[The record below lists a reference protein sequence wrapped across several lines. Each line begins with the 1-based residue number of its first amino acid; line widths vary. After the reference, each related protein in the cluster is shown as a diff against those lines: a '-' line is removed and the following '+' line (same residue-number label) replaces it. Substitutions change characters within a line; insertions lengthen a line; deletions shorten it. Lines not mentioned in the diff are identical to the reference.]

1 MSQTTLYDVDESTC
15 PDYALQ
21 KLTTF
26 LGAGAV
32 RPTTRRAP
40 VNAPNFTAE
49 VCLRRSSARSSF
61 ATSAVLRLNV
71 WKSSSSAPASVPV
84 PKKMVVGADST
95 PDLISKGISCYG
107 RRRTSFTKGA
117 VLGKMSNFFAEF
129 ATSAVRINTPRG
141 VLGTSRCQMA
151 SPRANKT
158 RRER

>member
-40 VNAPNFTAE
+40 VNAPTLTAE
-49 VCLRRSSARSSF
+49 VCLLRSSARSSF

-84 PKKMVVGADST
+84 PRKMVVGADSMT
-95 PDLISKGISCYG
+95 DFVSESISHYG
-107 RRRTSFTKGA
+107 RRRTSFTKRA
-117 VLGKMSNFFAEF
+117 VLGKMGNFLTEF
-129 ATSAVRINTPRG
+129 AASTVRVDTPGG
-141 VLGTSRCQMA
+141 VLGAFGC
-151 SPRANKT
+151 
-158 RRER
+158 